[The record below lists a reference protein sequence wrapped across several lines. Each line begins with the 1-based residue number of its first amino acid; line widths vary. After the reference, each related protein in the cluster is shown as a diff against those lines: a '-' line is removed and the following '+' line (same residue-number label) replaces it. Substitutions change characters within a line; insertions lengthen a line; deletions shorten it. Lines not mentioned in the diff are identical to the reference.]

1 MGRSHILGSWVLLGR
16 ENAWLQRWA
25 LAVLAVVGTLVLVGV
40 LSNVRAAHEST
51 NASWWGSNWPDPC
64 TRAAGE
70 DSQCV
75 ANNTLHLYLLNSG
88 LTTAR
93 RNAAIRGFTLYNDNT
108 EVSAVQV
115 TSDWDVYVTQES
127 WPLINAYAFTK
138 CAPAPAPPLPDP
150 LTYGG
155 SATSHTR
162 WCRPQWFVWNTYG
175 NAGSRVDSTAKY
187 NYIGCHEVGHTIGLR
202 HRTSGSCMFSPS
214 LGPLNAGGVVP
225 STENPTAG
233 DYDRVDRHYPL

>member
-1 MGRSHILGSWVLLGR
+1 MRRGTSIDRARSGEIRRVLVAVLL
-16 ENAWLQRWA
+16 L
-25 LAVLAVVGTLVLVGV
+25 GTLGLAGV
-40 LSNVRAAHEST
+40 TNQARASHEST
-51 NASWWGSNWPDPC
+51 NPSWWGSDWPREC
-64 TRAAGE
+64 TRAEGPN
-70 DSQCV
+70 SQCV
-75 ANNTLHLYLLNSG
+75 ANNTLHLYLLNSA
-88 LTTAR
+88 LSTAR
-93 RNAAIRGFTLYNDNT
+93 QSATIRGFGLYNDNS
-108 EVSAVQV
+108 EVDAVAV
-115 TSDWDVYVTQES
+115 TTDWDVYVTQES

-138 CAPAPAPPLPDP
+138 CAPAPAPPLPDT
-150 LTYGG
+150 LAYGG
-155 SATSHTR
+155 SATNHTR